1 MLATLLGGI
10 VSRNIRVRK
19 TKLIATIGPACDSTE
34 TLTAMI
40 RAGMNVARLNFS
52 HGTHKEH
59 QARLERIRQISHELD
74 ANVAIMLDTKGVEIR
89 TGQVK
94 DGGVELV
101 EGSSFT
107 LYPDARV
114 GNAQGVSLS
123 YPEFAREISPGAS
136 VLFDDGTIELQVTET
151 RGAEIDTRIVR
162 GGWLGDRKGVNA
174 PGTRLTMPVMSEE
187 NLSDLRFAI
196 DNDIVYLA
204 ASFVRCASDVR
215 EIRTFFEEHDARI
228 SIIAK
233 IETAEAV
240 ANLDEIVAE
249 ANGIMVAR
257 GDLGVELPLP
267 VVPAVQK
274 KIIHTTVSNGKPV
287 ITATQMLDSMER
299 HLVPTRAEV
308 SDVANAILDGTS
320 AVMLSGETA
329 VGAHPVEAVRTMAAL
344 AIEAERSLAD
354 YGHFQ
359 HVLPEPSNMVAD
371 AIGQA
376 AIAMASHVNAAAIL
390 ALTETGF
397 TVRVISKYRP
407 SCVILGIT
415 IFPEVVRR
423 FAMNWGV
430 AGVLCEP
437 ADSNEEMIARGIERG
452 RALGYLQS
460 GDLVVA
466 AAGTHGGTGTT
477 DSLRVLAVD

>member
-1 MLATLLGGI
+1 MVARRLR
-10 VSRNIRVRK
+10 S
-19 TKLIATIGPACDSTE
+19 TKVVGTIGPACDSP
-34 TLTAMI
+34 AQI
-40 RAGMNVARLNFS
+40 RELIVAGLNVARLNFS
-52 HGTHKEH
+52 HGNHEQH
-59 QARLERIRQISHELD
+59 AEVAERVRAAAREL
-74 ANVAIMLDTKGVEIR
+74 NLHIAIMGDTRGPEIR
-89 TGQVK
+89 TGLLR
-94 DGGVELV
+94 DGPVELK
-101 EGSSFT
+101 EGELFT
-107 LYPDARV
+107 LRSEEGIGDATGVYVTHAGLPDDVQSRRSIYLDDGSIQLSV
-114 GNAQGVSLS
+114 HDIRPGEVECIVMRGGILGERKGVSV
-123 YPEFAREISPGAS
+123 PGAS
-136 VLFDDGTIELQVTET
+136 LSLP
-151 RGAEIDTRIVR
+151 A
-162 GGWLGDRKGVNA
+162 LGDTDVA
-174 PGTRLTMPVMSEE
+174 
-187 NLSDLRFAI
+187 DLRFAAEQRFDYI
-196 DNDIVYLA
+196 A
-204 ASFVRCASDVR
+204 ASFVRSAEHVQQIRQVLRDAGN
-215 EIRTFFEEHDARI
+215 EIP
-228 SIIAK
+228 IIAK
-233 IETAEAV
+233 IEHPSAV
-240 ANLDEIVAE
+240 DNLVEIVA
-249 ANGIMVAR
+249 AADGTMVAR
-257 GDLGVELPLP
+257 GDLGIEMPVEQVPLI
-267 VVPAVQK
+267 QK
-274 KIIHTTVSNGKPV
+274 RIIRVTVRAGKPV